1 MKGLLKS
8 VFYETSDG
16 IRIAA
21 GCVLG
26 AGIILIAT
34 GNSNL
39 LLAFSVLVPPI
50 LAALV
55 FSGLR
60 KSDASKWSK
69 YKITFPVRRREIVK
83 SQYIAHTAGSI
94 VGVAAVSAF
103 MGATVLLH
111 GNQYFYYGFRDA
123 ITLILAGSLLAF
135 LAGAIAYP
143 LYYLWGADRTE
154 LILAA
159 SILGAIGF
167 ILLLTGIAN
176 HLSDGHVT
184 DAEYYFNLI
193 IDIVIT
199 VVSYI
204 LSYIVSVKLFQKKE
218 Y

>member
-16 IRIAA
+16 IRIAV

-26 AGIILIAT
+26 VGIILMAT

-39 LLAFSVLVPPI
+39 LMTFSVLVPPI
-50 LAALV
+50 LAALI
-55 FSGLR
+55 FTGKR

-69 YKITFPVRRREIVK
+69 YKVTFPVRRREIVK
-83 SQYIAHTAGSI
+83 SQYIAHTAGSML
-94 VGVAAVSAF
+94 GVVAVSAF
-103 MGATVLLH
+103 MGTAVLLH

-123 ITLILAGSLLAF
+123 ITLILVGALLAF
-135 LAGAIAYP
+135 LVGAIAYP
-143 LYYLWGADRTE
+143 FYYLWGADRTE
-154 LILAA
+154 LILTA
-159 SILGAIGF
+159 SILGSIGF

-193 IDIVIT
+193 IDVVIT
-199 VVSYI
+199 AASYVFSYI
-204 LSYIVSVKLFQKKE
+204 ISVKLFQKKE